1 MPFCPKCAFEYSSEV
16 MACPDCAVA
25 LVEHLPVKGT
35 TVAISPDD
43 SWVRVCTV
51 GDGLTSKMICGLL
64 DSNNIPS
71 MIMASAFYQP
81 DGKPGPIMPPDM
93 PPSENEVVMVPREFR
108 QDAELLLLAI
118 LGDEPERPNAP
129 KR

>member
-1 MPFCPKCAFEYSSEV
+1 MPFCPKCAFEYSNELRV
-16 MACPDCAVA
+16 CPDCVVA
-25 LVEHLPVKGT
+25 LVDHLPVKGT
-35 TVAISPDD
+35 TVATSPDD

-71 MIMASAFYQP
+71 MTMASAFHQT
-81 DGKPGPIMPPDM
+81 DDQAGSIMSADLT
-93 PPSENEVVMVPREFR
+93 PSKNEVVMVPREFR
-108 QDAELLLLAI
+108 KEAELLLLAI
-118 LGDEPERPNAP
+118 LGDDSEGLDAP